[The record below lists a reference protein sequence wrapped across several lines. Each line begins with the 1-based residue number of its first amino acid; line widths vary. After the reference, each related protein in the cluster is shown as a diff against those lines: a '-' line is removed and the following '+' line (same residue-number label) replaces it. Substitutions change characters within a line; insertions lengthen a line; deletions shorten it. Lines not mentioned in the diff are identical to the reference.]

1 MFRKNLTNSVM
12 VLMIVVI
19 GLVLTGCNSEYSL
32 FQKSNA
38 KEDERV
44 KIVFWDDNTGPQRT
58 PVWEE
63 LITRFEK
70 ENPTID
76 VEYIGLPKD
85 SAKAMFDAA
94 IASGEVPDVAS
105 VYASWLP
112 EFSTRDA
119 LLPLDS
125 YFSKW
130 SEKDKINKGSIEF
143 NRRMVKNQKLYGIP
157 YTQNLDILW
166 VRSDWFKAANL
177 NTPETW
183 DEFFRAVEML
193 TDKSNNRY
201 GYTIRGGAG
210 GSFQLQRM
218 MYAYSGIETFFKD
231 GKSTINDP
239 KHVEFLKKYFALY
252 QNYTSISDITNDYK
266 AMIAGFDS
274 GKIAML
280 QHNIG
285 SFAEH
290 SEALESN
297 QFQAIPLPK
306 SVKGYYV
313 AEDGNTIG
321 VSIFKGTRHPEESWK
336 FIQFINSKKAQSY
349 WNQSVGQI
357 PTNVD
362 VLNEEWIKTSPHIQ
376 TAQKVYNNPNTI
388 LFEPPFYLSEYRT
401 ILNTIVDTGTQSV
414 LSGKMTVEEFLD
426 KWAEAMEEARGQQY
440 NESLGN

>member
-1 MFRKNLTNSVM
+1 MFWNERTTSVSALIM
-12 VLMIVVI
+12 VI
-19 GLVLTGCNSEYSL
+19 GLVLTGCNGEHSL
-32 FQKSNA
+32 FQKSSP
-38 KEDERV
+38 KEDELV

-58 PVWEE
+58 PIWEE
-63 LITRFEK
+63 LINRFEK
-70 ENPTID
+70 ENPNID
-76 VEYIGLPKD
+76 IEYVGLPKD

-94 IASGEVPDVAS
+94 IASGEVPDIAS

-112 EFSTRDA
+112 EFSSRGA

-130 SEKDKINKGSIEF
+130 SENIKINKGAIEF
-143 NRRMVKNQKLYGIP
+143 NKSIVSNQKLYGIP

-166 VRSDWFKAANL
+166 VRSDWFKEANL

-183 DEFFRAVEML
+183 DEFFRSVEML

-210 GSFQLQRM
+210 GTFQLQRM

-239 KHVEFLKKYFALY
+239 KHVEFLKRYFALY
-252 QNYTSISDITNDYK
+252 QNYTPISDITNDYK

-274 GKIAML
+274 GNIAIL

-290 SEALESN
+290 SEALDPE

-306 SVKGYYV
+306 SVEGHFV

-321 VSIFKGTRHPEESWK
+321 ISIFKGTEHPEESWK
-336 FIQFINSKKAQSY
+336 FIRFINSKKAQSF
-349 WNQSVGQI
+349 WNKSVGQI
-357 PTNVD
+357 PTNLD
-362 VLNEEWIKTSPHIQ
+362 VLSEDWIMTSPHIQ
-376 TAQKVYNNPNTI
+376 TAQIVYNDPKTI
-388 LFEPPFYLSEYRT
+388 HYEPPFYLPEYRT
-401 ILNTIVDTGTQSV
+401 ILNTIVDTGTQAV
-414 LSGKMTVEEFLD
+414 LSGKMPVEEFLN
-426 KWAEAMEEARGQQY
+426 KWAEAMEQAQRHYDGL
-440 NESLGN
+440 SR